1 MMNTIAI
8 TKIRPVTWKIYVQG
22 EAQAKYVS
30 AVLQK
35 SGIAVRQPDEEP
47 GLTDPALYS
56 IEATASAD
64 VPLTEEEL
72 LAILEQ
78 DDRVEVPFSKQ
89 S

>member
-1 MMNTIAI
+1 MSTIAI
-8 TKIRPVTWKIYVQG
+8 TKIRPVAWKIYVQG
-22 EAQAKYVS
+22 EDQARYVS
-30 AVLQK
+30 AVLRK
-35 SGIAVRQPDEEP
+35 AGIEVRQPSVEP

-78 DDRVEVPFSKQ
+78 DDQVAIAFSKQ